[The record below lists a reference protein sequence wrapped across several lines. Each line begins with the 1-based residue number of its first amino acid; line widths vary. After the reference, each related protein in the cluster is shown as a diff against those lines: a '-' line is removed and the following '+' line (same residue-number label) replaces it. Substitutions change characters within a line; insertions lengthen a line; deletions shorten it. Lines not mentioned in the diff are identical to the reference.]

1 MKIITGDF
9 MEYSVKLVMKNI
21 LDYIKRNDKFF
32 EQILWTILKYFGIIF
47 IWLYYE
53 QKWLSWFNQH
63 VLEYLN
69 ISSEGWLLGFT
80 LILLLLTLIGI
91 LKFNK
96 YRFIVSVNQLFILC
110 LGCLVYL
117 KYRFSGLYSYY
128 GILESKF
135 AYSDVILLMVMMI
148 ACVLIRNRVRKND
161 TIIIGDDINPFL
173 LDQPIAN
180 KEEDL
185 LDYQAK
191 SMEIAEKLRRVCL
204 QSSWSMG
211 IVAPW
216 GGGKSSF
223 VNLLKKELN
232 KKGKIPFLIITYN
245 PRNASTVSKIQEDFF
260 SVFSNE
266 LKPYNSKFISMF
278 RQYMEALNILDDNNI
293 ISKLSKLTQLLDKE
307 SIKEKISNAL
317 KELPCRVII
326 FIEDLDR
333 LLADEIIEV
342 LKIIDGNAAFANT
355 IFVTS
360 YDKSQVNRIIDE
372 KYKSENNVFT
382 DKFFSYEFV
391 LPLRPYENIH
401 TYLKQEIVNAIE
413 ITDDELSTITAAI
426 DAQYN
431 LLSKYITTLRDAKR
445 FINLFVNDLIP
456 IKKEVDFTDFFLL
469 SIIKYK
475 DVNVY
480 KKLYDKELVLTSS
493 SDTRYILN
501 VDSVKVT
508 DRYYDIIYKLFPL
521 EFDPE
526 ENFYRRIFSLR
537 AFNIYF
543 VNQVYGMMKKEDLIQ
558 LLHIKWEEAK
568 LQIDIIFENKG
579 QKSDLIEFLTLCN
592 YMDFED
598 RKILENFVRIVLY
611 TFAYPRETKMNVVK
625 GLFDLKTAEQITSKY
640 DYQSVNEYI
649 HFVKSVLNTCPPYYH
664 KVIGQLIINSIN
676 GEFRTDTIIFSRID
690 LLKLNK
696 GYLKKS
702 IETELEMNKI
712 HLDILYSCIYDIVP
726 ETRKVKLDTKSC
738 RKIKL
743 LIMNSP
749 EFYISNFV
757 RLGAISSNA
766 LFNSIACEPFWRQ
779 IFGSNDNFKNFIE
792 DTELDQCKNINRVR
806 NFWKLY
812 EKNDFQMISVD
823 GEWNVEKEIE
833 NDLRNLMQ
841 FLKELEG
848 IDSSFAIDEATRKDN
863 PDLERKEYYQKRYME
878 YIDKLKDIK
887 LNIKYKA
894 NLFNKI
900 NEQLVEL

>member
-726 ETRKVKLDTKSC
+726 ETREVKLDTKSC

>member
-1 MKIITGDF
+1 MLWSGKINA
-9 MEYSVKLVMKNI
+9 VKGNI

-232 KKGKIPFLIITYN
+232 KKGKTPFLIITYN
-245 PRNASTVSKIQEDFF
+245 PRNASSVSKIQEDFF
-260 SVFSNE
+260 SAFSNE
-266 LKPYNSKFISMF
+266 LKPYNSKFTSMF

-293 ISKLSKLTQLLDKE
+293 ISKLSKLTQLVDKE

-360 YDKSQVNRIIDE
+360 YDKSQINRIIDE

-401 TYLKQEIVNAIE
+401 TYLKQEIVKAME
-413 ITDDELSTITAAI
+413 VADDELSTITAAI

-456 IKKEVDFTDFFLL
+456 IKKEVDFTDFFLF
-469 SIIKYK
+469 KYK

-480 KKLYDKELVLTSS
+480 KKLYDKELVLTSYS
-493 SDTRYILN
+493 GTRYIFN

-568 LQIDIIFENKG
+568 LQTDIIFENKG

-611 TFAYPRETKMNVVK
+611 TFAYPREPKMNVVR
-625 GLFDLKTAEQITSKY
+625 GLFDFKTAEQITSKY
-640 DYQSVNEYI
+640 DYQNVNEYI

-726 ETRKVKLDTKSC
+726 ETREVKLDTKSC

-792 DTELDQCKNINRVR
+792 DTKLDQCKNINRVR

-841 FLKELEG
+841 FLEELEG
-848 IDSSFAIDEATRKDN
+848 IDRSFATDEAIRKDN

-878 YIDKLKDIK
+878 NIDKLKDIK

-894 NLFNKI
+894 SLFNKI

>member
-1 MKIITGDF
+1 MLWRGKIKAIK
-9 MEYSVKLVMKNI
+9 ENI
-21 LDYIKRNDKFF
+21 LNYIKKNDKSL
-32 EQILWTILKYFGIIF
+32 EQILCTILKYFGIIF

-53 QKWLSWFNQH
+53 QKWLSWFDQH

-128 GILESKF
+128 GIFDSKF
-135 AYSDVILLMVMMI
+135 AYSDVILLMVI
-148 ACVLIRNRVRKND
+148 VITCVLIRNRARKND
-161 TIIIGDDINPFL
+161 TIIIGNDINPFL

-191 SMEIAEKLRRVCL
+191 AMEIAEKLRQVYL
-204 QSSWSMG
+204 YSSWSMG

-232 KKGKIPFLIITYN
+232 EKGTIPFLIITYN
-245 PRNASTVSKIQEDFF
+245 PRNASSVSKIQEDFF

-278 RQYMEALNILDDNNI
+278 RQYMDALNILDDNNV
-293 ISKLSKLTQLLDKE
+293 ISKLSKLTQIADKE
-307 SIKEKISNAL
+307 SLKEKISNAL

-333 LLADEIIEV
+333 LLVDEIIEV

-382 DKFFSYEFV
+382 DKFFSYEFI
-391 LPLRPYENIH
+391 LPLRSYEKIH
-401 TYLKQEIVNAIE
+401 TYLKQEIVNAME
-413 ITDDELSTITAAI
+413 VADDELFNITAAI

-445 FINLFVNDLIP
+445 FINLFVNDLIS

-480 KKLYDKELVLTSS
+480 KRLYDKEFIIKDHFS
-493 SDTRYILN
+493 TRYSFNTKIFN
-501 VDSVKVT
+501 GAEP
-508 DRYYDIIYKLFPL
+508 YHDIINKLFPSDFGTGFI
-521 EFDPE
+521 ESS
-526 ENFYRRIFSLR
+526 YRRIFSPK
-537 AFNIYF
+537 AFDIYF

-558 LLHIKWEEAK
+558 LLHIKREEAK
-568 LQIDIIFENKG
+568 LQIDIILENKR

-592 YMDFED
+592 YMDFKD
-598 RKILENFVRIVLY
+598 RRTLENFVWTILY
-611 TFAYPRETKMNVVK
+611 TFAYPGEPNMNVIRGLLDVETVK
-625 GLFDLKTAEQITSKY
+625 QIILKY
-640 DYQSVNEYI
+640 NYQNVNEYI
-649 HFVKSVLNTCPPYYH
+649 DFVTSVLNICPPYYH
-664 KVIGQLIINSIN
+664 KILGQLIINSIN
-676 GEFRTDTIIFSRID
+676 GEFRTDAIIFSKNELLEFNKKYLETSIKKGEKEEID
-690 LLKLNK
+690 RM
-696 GYLKKS
+696 S
-702 IETELEMNKI
+702 
-712 HLDILYSCIYDIVP
+712 LDILYSCISDIDP
-726 ETRKVKLDTKSC
+726 ETKKITLDRQSCKKV
-738 RKIKL
+738 RL
-743 LIMNSP
+743 LIIENP

-757 RLGAISSNA
+757 RLGAISSSA
-766 LFNSIACEPFWRQ
+766 LFNSIACEPFWKQ
-779 IFGSNDNFKNFIE
+779 IFGSNDIFKHFIE
-792 DTELDQCKNINRVR
+792 DTKLDQCENINRVR

-812 EKNDFQMISVD
+812 EKNNFQMISAD
-823 GEWNVEKEIE
+823 GGWSAEKEIE
-833 NDLRNLMQ
+833 NDLRDLMQ
-841 FLKELEG
+841 LLEG
-848 IDSSFAIDEATRKDN
+848 IEDIDRSFENDEATRTDVS
-863 PDLERKEYYQKRYME
+863 DLGKKEYYQKRYMA
-878 YIDKLKDIK
+878 YIDKLKSIK

-894 NLFNKI
+894 NLLNKI
-900 NEQLVEL
+900 NKQLVEL

>member
-1 MKIITGDF
+1 MLWCAKIKAIK
-9 MEYSVKLVMKNI
+9 ENI
-21 LDYIKRNDKFF
+21 LNYIKKNDKSL
-32 EQILWTILKYFGIIF
+32 EQILCTILKYFGIIF

-53 QKWLSWFNQH
+53 QKWLSWFDQH

-117 KYRFSGLYSYY
+117 KYRFSGLYRYY
-128 GILESKF
+128 GIFDSKF
-135 AYSDVILLMVMMI
+135 AYSDVILLMVI
-148 ACVLIRNRVRKND
+148 VITCVLIRNRARKND
-161 TIIIGDDINPFL
+161 TIIIGNDINPFL

-191 SMEIAEKLRRVCL
+191 AMEIAEKLRQVYL
-204 QSSWSMG
+204 YSSWSMG

-232 KKGKIPFLIITYN
+232 EKGTIPFLIITYN
-245 PRNASTVSKIQEDFF
+245 PRNASSVSKIQEDFF

-278 RQYMEALNILDDNNI
+278 RQYMDALNILDDNNV
-293 ISKLSKLTQLLDKE
+293 ISKLSKLTQIADKE
-307 SIKEKISNAL
+307 SLKEKISNAL

-333 LLADEIIEV
+333 LLVDEIIEV

-382 DKFFSYEFV
+382 DKFFSYEFI
-391 LPLRPYENIH
+391 LPLRPYEKIH
-401 TYLKQEIVNAIE
+401 TYLKQEIVNAME
-413 ITDDELSTITAAI
+413 VADEELSTITAAI

-445 FINLFVNDLIP
+445 FINLFVNDLIS

-480 KKLYDKELVLTSS
+480 KRLYDKEFIIKDHFS
-493 SDTRYILN
+493 TRYSFNTKIFN
-501 VDSVKVT
+501 GAEP
-508 DRYYDIIYKLFPL
+508 YHDIINKLFPSDFGTGFI
-521 EFDPE
+521 ESS
-526 ENFYRRIFSLR
+526 YRRIFSPK
-537 AFNIYF
+537 AFDIYF
-543 VNQVYGMMKKEDLIQ
+543 VNQVYGMMKQEDLIQ
-558 LLHIKWEEAK
+558 LLHIKREEAK
-568 LQIDIIFENKG
+568 LQIDIILENKR

-592 YMDFED
+592 YMDFKD
-598 RKILENFVRIVLY
+598 RRTLENFVWTILY
-611 TFAYPRETKMNVVK
+611 TFAYPGEPNMNVIRGLLDVETVK
-625 GLFDLKTAEQITSKY
+625 QIILKY
-640 DYQSVNEYI
+640 NYQNVNEYI
-649 HFVKSVLNTCPPYYH
+649 DFVTSVLNICPPYYH
-664 KVIGQLIINSIN
+664 KILGQLIINSIN
-676 GEFRTDTIIFSRID
+676 GEFRTDAIIFSKNELLEFNKKYLETSIKKGEKEEID
-690 LLKLNK
+690 RM
-696 GYLKKS
+696 S
-702 IETELEMNKI
+702 
-712 HLDILYSCIYDIVP
+712 LDILYSCISDIDP
-726 ETRKVKLDTKSC
+726 ETKKITLDRQSCKKV
-738 RKIKL
+738 RL
-743 LIMNSP
+743 LIIENP

-757 RLGAISSNA
+757 RLGAISSSA
-766 LFNSIACEPFWRQ
+766 LFNSIACEPFWKQ
-779 IFGSNDNFKNFIE
+779 IFESNDIFKHFIE
-792 DTELDQCKNINRVR
+792 DTKLDQCENINRVR

-812 EKNDFQMISVD
+812 EKNNFQMISAD
-823 GEWNVEKEIE
+823 GGWSAEKEIE
-833 NDLRNLMQ
+833 NDLRDLMQ
-841 FLKELEG
+841 LLEG
-848 IDSSFAIDEATRKDN
+848 IEDIDRSFEYDEATRTDVS
-863 PDLERKEYYQKRYME
+863 DLGKKEYYQKRYMA
-878 YIDKLKDIK
+878 YIDKLKSIK

-894 NLFNKI
+894 NLLSKI
-900 NEQLVEL
+900 NKQLVEL

>member
-1 MKIITGDF
+1 MLWCAKIKAIK
-9 MEYSVKLVMKNI
+9 ENI
-21 LDYIKRNDKFF
+21 LNYIKKNDKSL
-32 EQILWTILKYFGIIF
+32 EQILCTILKYFGIIF

-53 QKWLSWFNQH
+53 QKWLSWFDQH

-117 KYRFSGLYSYY
+117 KYRFSGLYRYY
-128 GILESKF
+128 GIFDSKF
-135 AYSDVILLMVMMI
+135 AYSDVILLMVI
-148 ACVLIRNRVRKND
+148 VITCVLIRNRARKND
-161 TIIIGDDINPFL
+161 TIIIGNDINPFL

-191 SMEIAEKLRRVCL
+191 AMEIAEKLRQVYL
-204 QSSWSMG
+204 YSSWSMG

-232 KKGKIPFLIITYN
+232 EKGTIPFLIITYN
-245 PRNASTVSKIQEDFF
+245 PRNASSVSKIQEDFF

-278 RQYMEALNILDDNNI
+278 RQYMDALNILDDNNV
-293 ISKLSKLTQLLDKE
+293 ISKLSKLTQIADKE
-307 SIKEKISNAL
+307 SLKEKISNAL

-333 LLADEIIEV
+333 LLVDEIIEV

-382 DKFFSYEFV
+382 DKFFSYEFI
-391 LPLRPYENIH
+391 LPLRPYEKIH
-401 TYLKQEIVNAIE
+401 TYLKQEIVNAME
-413 ITDDELSTITAAI
+413 VADEELSTITAAI

-445 FINLFVNDLIP
+445 FINLFVNDLIS

-480 KKLYDKELVLTSS
+480 KRLYDKEFIIKDHFS
-493 SDTRYILN
+493 TRYSFNTKIFN
-501 VDSVKVT
+501 GAEP
-508 DRYYDIIYKLFPL
+508 YHDIINKLFPSDFGTGFI
-521 EFDPE
+521 ESS
-526 ENFYRRIFSLR
+526 YRRIFSPK
-537 AFNIYF
+537 AFDIYF

-558 LLHIKWEEAK
+558 LLHIKREEAK
-568 LQIDIIFENKG
+568 LQIDIILENKR

-592 YMDFED
+592 YMDFKD
-598 RKILENFVRIVLY
+598 RRTLENFVWTILY
-611 TFAYPRETKMNVVK
+611 TFAYPGEPNMNVIRGLLDVETVK
-625 GLFDLKTAEQITSKY
+625 QIILKY
-640 DYQSVNEYI
+640 NYQNVNEYI
-649 HFVKSVLNTCPPYYH
+649 DFVTSVLNICPPYYH
-664 KVIGQLIINSIN
+664 KILGQLIINSIN
-676 GEFRTDTIIFSRID
+676 GEFRTDAIIFSKNELLEFNKKYLETSIKKGEKEEID
-690 LLKLNK
+690 RM
-696 GYLKKS
+696 S
-702 IETELEMNKI
+702 
-712 HLDILYSCIYDIVP
+712 LDILYSCISDIDP
-726 ETRKVKLDTKSC
+726 ETKKITLDRQSCKKV
-738 RKIKL
+738 RL
-743 LIMNSP
+743 LIIENP

-757 RLGAISSNA
+757 RLGAISSSA
-766 LFNSIACEPFWRQ
+766 LFNSIACEPFWKQ
-779 IFGSNDNFKNFIE
+779 IFESNDIFKHFIE
-792 DTELDQCKNINRVR
+792 DTKLDQCENINRVR

-812 EKNDFQMISVD
+812 EKNNFQMISAD
-823 GEWNVEKEIE
+823 GGWSAEKEIE
-833 NDLRNLMQ
+833 NDLRDLMQ
-841 FLKELEG
+841 LLEG
-848 IDSSFAIDEATRKDN
+848 IEDIDRSFEYDEATRTDVS
-863 PDLERKEYYQKRYME
+863 DLGKKEYYQKRYMA
-878 YIDKLKDIK
+878 YIDKLKSIK

-894 NLFNKI
+894 NLLSKI
-900 NEQLVEL
+900 NKQLVEL

>member
-1 MKIITGDF
+1 MLWSGKINA
-9 MEYSVKLVMKNI
+9 VKGNI

-232 KKGKIPFLIITYN
+232 KKGKTPFLIITYN
-245 PRNASTVSKIQEDFF
+245 PRNASSVSKIQEDFF
-260 SVFSNE
+260 SAFSNE
-266 LKPYNSKFISMF
+266 LKPYNSKFTSMF

-293 ISKLSKLTQLLDKE
+293 ISKLSKLTQLVDKE

-360 YDKSQVNRIIDE
+360 YDKSQINRIIDE

-401 TYLKQEIVNAIE
+401 TYLKQEIVKAME
-413 ITDDELSTITAAI
+413 VADDELSTITAAI

-480 KKLYDKELVLTSS
+480 KKLYDKELVLTSYS
-493 SDTRYILN
+493 GTRYIFN

-568 LQIDIIFENKG
+568 LQTDIIFENKG

-611 TFAYPRETKMNVVK
+611 TFAYPREPKMNVVR
-625 GLFDLKTAEQITSKY
+625 GLFDFKTAEQITSKY
-640 DYQSVNEYI
+640 DYQNVNEYI

-726 ETRKVKLDTKSC
+726 ETREVKLDTKSC

-792 DTELDQCKNINRVR
+792 DTKLDQCKNINRVR

-841 FLKELEG
+841 FFEELEG
-848 IDSSFAIDEATRKDN
+848 IDRSFATDEAIRKDN

-878 YIDKLKDIK
+878 NIDKLKDIK

-894 NLFNKI
+894 SLFNKI

>member
-1 MKIITGDF
+1 MLWCGKIKAIK
-9 MEYSVKLVMKNI
+9 ENI
-21 LDYIKRNDKFF
+21 LNYIKKNDKSL
-32 EQILWTILKYFGIIF
+32 EQILCTILKYFGIIF

-53 QKWLSWFNQH
+53 QKWLSWFDQH

-69 ISSEGWLLGFT
+69 ISSESWLLGFT

-117 KYRFSGLYSYY
+117 KYRFSGLYRYY
-128 GILESKF
+128 GIFDSKF
-135 AYSDVILLMVMMI
+135 AYSDVILLMVI
-148 ACVLIRNRVRKND
+148 VITCVLIRNRARKND
-161 TIIIGDDINPFL
+161 TIIIGNDINPFL

-191 SMEIAEKLRRVCL
+191 AMEIAEKLRQVYL
-204 QSSWSMG
+204 YSSWSMG

-232 KKGKIPFLIITYN
+232 EKGTIPFLIITYN
-245 PRNASTVSKIQEDFF
+245 PRNASSVSKIQEDFF

-278 RQYMEALNILDDNNI
+278 RQYMDALNILDDNNV
-293 ISKLSKLTQLLDKE
+293 ISKLSKLTQIADKE
-307 SIKEKISNAL
+307 SLKEKISNAL

-333 LLADEIIEV
+333 LLVDEIIEV

-382 DKFFSYEFV
+382 DKFFSYEFI
-391 LPLRPYENIH
+391 LPLRPYEKIH
-401 TYLKQEIVNAIE
+401 TYLKQEIVNAME
-413 ITDDELSTITAAI
+413 VADEELSTITAAI

-445 FINLFVNDLIP
+445 FINLFVNDLIS

-480 KKLYDKELVLTSS
+480 KRLYDKEFIIKDHFS
-493 SDTRYILN
+493 TRYSFNTKIFN
-501 VDSVKVT
+501 GAEP
-508 DRYYDIIYKLFPL
+508 YHDIINKLFPSDFGTGFI
-521 EFDPE
+521 ESS
-526 ENFYRRIFSLR
+526 YRRIFSPK
-537 AFNIYF
+537 AFDIYF

-558 LLHIKWEEAK
+558 LLHIKREEAK
-568 LQIDIIFENKG
+568 LQIDIILENKR

-592 YMDFED
+592 YMDFKD
-598 RKILENFVRIVLY
+598 RRTLENFVWTILY
-611 TFAYPRETKMNVVK
+611 TFAYPGEPNMNVIRGLLDVETVK
-625 GLFDLKTAEQITSKY
+625 QIILKY
-640 DYQSVNEYI
+640 NYQNVNEYI
-649 HFVKSVLNTCPPYYH
+649 DFVTSVLNICPPYYH
-664 KVIGQLIINSIN
+664 KILGQLIINSIN
-676 GEFRTDTIIFSRID
+676 GEFRTDAIIFSKNELLEFNKKYLETSIKKGEKEEID
-690 LLKLNK
+690 RM
-696 GYLKKS
+696 S
-702 IETELEMNKI
+702 
-712 HLDILYSCIYDIVP
+712 LDILYSCISDIDP
-726 ETRKVKLDTKSC
+726 ETKKITLDRQSCKKV
-738 RKIKL
+738 RL
-743 LIMNSP
+743 LIIENP

-757 RLGAISSNA
+757 RLGAISSSA
-766 LFNSIACEPFWRQ
+766 LFNSIACEPFWKQ
-779 IFGSNDNFKNFIE
+779 IFESNDIFKHFIE
-792 DTELDQCKNINRVR
+792 DTKLDQCENINRVR

-812 EKNDFQMISVD
+812 EKNNFQMISAD
-823 GEWNVEKEIE
+823 GGWSAEKEIE
-833 NDLRNLMQ
+833 NDLRDLMQ
-841 FLKELEG
+841 LLEG
-848 IDSSFAIDEATRKDN
+848 IEDIDRSFEYDEATRTDVS
-863 PDLERKEYYQKRYME
+863 DLGKKEYYQKRYMA
-878 YIDKLKDIK
+878 YIDKLKSIK

-894 NLFNKI
+894 NLLSKI
-900 NEQLVEL
+900 KKQLVEL

>member
-1 MKIITGDF
+1 MLWSGKINA
-9 MEYSVKLVMKNI
+9 VKGNI

-232 KKGKIPFLIITYN
+232 KKGKTPFLIITYN
-245 PRNASTVSKIQEDFF
+245 PRNASSVSKIQEDFF
-260 SVFSNE
+260 SAFSNE
-266 LKPYNSKFISMF
+266 LKPYNSKFTSMF

-293 ISKLSKLTQLLDKE
+293 ISKLSKLTQLVDKE

-360 YDKSQVNRIIDE
+360 YDKSQINRIIDE

-401 TYLKQEIVNAIE
+401 TYLKQEIVKAME
-413 ITDDELSTITAAI
+413 VADDELSTITAAI

-480 KKLYDKELVLTSS
+480 KKLYDKELVLTSYS
-493 SDTRYILN
+493 GTRYIFN

-568 LQIDIIFENKG
+568 LQTDIIFENKG

-611 TFAYPRETKMNVVK
+611 TFAYPREPKMNVVR
-625 GLFDLKTAEQITSKY
+625 GLFDFKTAEQITSKY
-640 DYQSVNEYI
+640 DYQNVNEYI

-664 KVIGQLIINSIN
+664 KAIGQLIINSIN

-726 ETRKVKLDTKSC
+726 ETREVKLDTKSC

-792 DTELDQCKNINRVR
+792 DTKLDQCKNINRVR

-841 FLKELEG
+841 FLEELEG
-848 IDSSFAIDEATRKDN
+848 IDCSFATDEAIRKDN

-878 YIDKLKDIK
+878 NIDKLKDIK

-894 NLFNKI
+894 SLFNKI

>member
-1 MKIITGDF
+1 MLWCGKIKAIK
-9 MEYSVKLVMKNI
+9 ENI
-21 LDYIKRNDKFF
+21 LNYIKKNDKSL
-32 EQILWTILKYFGIIF
+32 EQILCTILKYFGIIF

-53 QKWLSWFNQH
+53 QKWLSWFDQH

-117 KYRFSGLYSYY
+117 KYRFSGLYRYY
-128 GILESKF
+128 GIFDSKF
-135 AYSDVILLMVMMI
+135 AYSDVILLMVI
-148 ACVLIRNRVRKND
+148 VITCVLIRNRARKND
-161 TIIIGDDINPFL
+161 TIIIGNDINPFL

-191 SMEIAEKLRRVCL
+191 AMEIAEKLRQVYL
-204 QSSWSMG
+204 YSSWSMG

-232 KKGKIPFLIITYN
+232 EKGTIPFLIITYN
-245 PRNASTVSKIQEDFF
+245 PRNASSVSKIQEDFF

-278 RQYMEALNILDDNNI
+278 RQYMDALNILDDNNV
-293 ISKLSKLTQLLDKE
+293 ISKLSKLTQIADKE
-307 SIKEKISNAL
+307 SLKEKISNAL

-333 LLADEIIEV
+333 LLVDEIIEV

-382 DKFFSYEFV
+382 DKFFSYEFI
-391 LPLRPYENIH
+391 LPLRPYEKIH
-401 TYLKQEIVNAIE
+401 TYLKQEIVNAME
-413 ITDDELSTITAAI
+413 VADEELSTITAAI

-445 FINLFVNDLIP
+445 FINLFVNDLIS

-480 KKLYDKELVLTSS
+480 KRLYDKEFIIKDHFS
-493 SDTRYILN
+493 TRYSFNTKIFN
-501 VDSVKVT
+501 GAEP
-508 DRYYDIIYKLFPL
+508 YHDIINKLFPSDFGTGFI
-521 EFDPE
+521 ESS
-526 ENFYRRIFSLR
+526 YRRIFSPK
-537 AFNIYF
+537 AFDIYF

-558 LLHIKWEEAK
+558 LLHIKREEAK
-568 LQIDIIFENKG
+568 LQIDIILENKR

-592 YMDFED
+592 YMDFKD
-598 RKILENFVRIVLY
+598 RRTLENFVWTILY
-611 TFAYPRETKMNVVK
+611 TFAYPGEPNMNVIRGLLDVETVK
-625 GLFDLKTAEQITSKY
+625 QIILKY
-640 DYQSVNEYI
+640 NYQNVNEYI
-649 HFVKSVLNTCPPYYH
+649 DFVTSVLNICPPYYH
-664 KVIGQLIINSIN
+664 KILGQLIINSIN
-676 GEFRTDTIIFSRID
+676 GEFRTDAIIFSKNELLEFNKKYLETSIKKGEKEEID
-690 LLKLNK
+690 RM
-696 GYLKKS
+696 S
-702 IETELEMNKI
+702 
-712 HLDILYSCIYDIVP
+712 LDILYSCISDIDP
-726 ETRKVKLDTKSC
+726 ETKKITLDRQSCKKV
-738 RKIKL
+738 RL
-743 LIMNSP
+743 LIIENP

-757 RLGAISSNA
+757 RLGAISSSA
-766 LFNSIACEPFWRQ
+766 LFNSIACEPFWKQ
-779 IFGSNDNFKNFIE
+779 IFESNDIFKHFIE
-792 DTELDQCKNINRVR
+792 DTKLDQCENINRVR

-812 EKNDFQMISVD
+812 EKNNFQMISAD
-823 GEWNVEKEIE
+823 GGWSAEKEIE
-833 NDLRNLMQ
+833 NDLRDLMQ
-841 FLKELEG
+841 LLEG
-848 IDSSFAIDEATRKDN
+848 IEDIDRSFENDEATRTDVS
-863 PDLERKEYYQKRYME
+863 DLGKKEYYQKRYMA
-878 YIDKLKDIK
+878 YIDKLKSIK

-894 NLFNKI
+894 NLLNKI
-900 NEQLVEL
+900 NKQLVEL

>member
-1 MKIITGDF
+1 MLWSGKINA
-9 MEYSVKLVMKNI
+9 VKGNI

-232 KKGKIPFLIITYN
+232 KKGKTPFLIITYN
-245 PRNASTVSKIQEDFF
+245 PRNASSVSKIQEDFF

-293 ISKLSKLTQLLDKE
+293 ISKLSKLTQLVDKE

-360 YDKSQVNRIIDE
+360 YDKSQINRIIDE

-401 TYLKQEIVNAIE
+401 TYLKQEIVKAME
-413 ITDDELSTITAAI
+413 VADDELSTITAAI

-480 KKLYDKELVLTSS
+480 KKLYDKELVLTSYS
-493 SDTRYILN
+493 GARYILN

-611 TFAYPRETKMNVVK
+611 TFAYPREPKMNVVRE
-625 GLFDLKTAEQITSKY
+625 LFDFKTAEQITSKY
-640 DYQSVNEYI
+640 DYQNVNEYI

-726 ETRKVKLDTKSC
+726 ETREVKLDTKSC

-792 DTELDQCKNINRVR
+792 DTKLDQCKNINRVR

-841 FLKELEG
+841 FLEELKD
-848 IDSSFAIDEATRKDN
+848 IDNSFAIDEAIRKDN

-878 YIDKLKDIK
+878 YIDKLKNIK

-894 NLFNKI
+894 SLFNKI

>member
-1 MKIITGDF
+1 
-9 MEYSVKLVMKNI
+9 MEYSVKLVMSNI

-135 AYSDVILLMVMMI
+135 AYSDVILLMVMII

-191 SMEIAEKLRRVCL
+191 SMEIAEKLRQVCL

-232 KKGKIPFLIITYN
+232 KKGKTPFLIITYN

-260 SVFSNE
+260 LVFSNE

-445 FINLFVNDLIP
+445 FINLFVNDLIL

-475 DVNVY
+475 DVDVY
-480 KKLYDKELVLTSS
+480 KRLYNKEFVIKDHFS
-493 SDTRYILN
+493 TRYSFN
-501 VDSVKVT
+501 AKMF
-508 DRYYDIIYKLFPL
+508 DRAEPYHDIINKLFPSDFGTDFI
-521 EFDPE
+521 ESS
-526 ENFYRRIFSLR
+526 YRRIFSPK
-537 AFNIYF
+537 AFDIYF

-558 LLHIKWEEAK
+558 LLHIKREEAK
-568 LQIDIIFENKG
+568 RQIDIILENKR

-592 YMDFED
+592 YMDFNG
-598 RKILENFVRIVLY
+598 RQIFENFVWVILY
-611 TFAYPRETKMNVVK
+611 TFAYPREPKMNVIIGLLDVK
-625 GLFDLKTAEQITSKY
+625 AVKQMILKY
-640 DYQSVNEYI
+640 NYQSVNEYI
-649 HFVKSVLNTCPPYYH
+649 DFVKSVLDICPPYYH
-664 KVIGQLIINSIN
+664 KILGQLIINSIN
-676 GEFRTDTIIFSRID
+676 GEFRTDEIIFSKNE
-690 LLKLNK
+690 LLELNK
-696 GYLKKS
+696 KYLETS
-702 IETELEMNKI
+702 IKGERDEINRMS
-712 HLDILYSCIYDIVP
+712 LDILYSCISDIDS
-726 ETRKVKLDTKSC
+726 ETKKIVLDGQSCEKVRS
-738 RKIKL
+738 
-743 LIMNSP
+743 LIMENP

-841 FLKELEG
+841 FLEELKD
-848 IDSSFAIDEATRKDN
+848 IDNLFAIDEAIRKDN

-894 NLFNKI
+894 SLFNKI

>member
-1 MKIITGDF
+1 MLWSGKINA
-9 MEYSVKLVMKNI
+9 VKGNI

-232 KKGKIPFLIITYN
+232 KKGKTPFLIITYN
-245 PRNASTVSKIQEDFF
+245 PRNASSVSKIQEDFF
-260 SVFSNE
+260 SAFSNE
-266 LKPYNSKFISMF
+266 LKPYNSKFTSMF

-293 ISKLSKLTQLLDKE
+293 ISKLSKLTQLVDKE

-360 YDKSQVNRIIDE
+360 YDKSQINRIIDE

-401 TYLKQEIVNAIE
+401 TYLKQEIVKAME
-413 ITDDELSTITAAI
+413 VADDELSTITAAI

-480 KKLYDKELVLTSS
+480 KKLYDKELVLTSYS
-493 SDTRYILN
+493 GTRYIFN

-568 LQIDIIFENKG
+568 LQTDIIFENKG

-611 TFAYPRETKMNVVK
+611 TFAYPREPKMNVVR
-625 GLFDLKTAEQITSKY
+625 GLFDFKTAEQITSKY
-640 DYQSVNEYI
+640 DYQNVNEYI

-664 KVIGQLIINSIN
+664 KAIGQLIINSIN

-726 ETRKVKLDTKSC
+726 ETREVKLDTKSC

-792 DTELDQCKNINRVR
+792 DTKLDQCKNINRVR

-841 FLKELEG
+841 FLEELEG
-848 IDSSFAIDEATRKDN
+848 IDRSFATDEAIRKDN

-878 YIDKLKDIK
+878 NIDKLKDIK

-894 NLFNKI
+894 SLFNKI

>member
-278 RQYMEALNILDDNNI
+278 RQYMEALNISDDNNI

-726 ETRKVKLDTKSC
+726 ETREVKLDTKSC

>member
-1 MKIITGDF
+1 MLWSGKINA
-9 MEYSVKLVMKNI
+9 VKGNI

-232 KKGKIPFLIITYN
+232 KKGKTPFLIITYN
-245 PRNASTVSKIQEDFF
+245 PRNASSVSKIQEDFF
-260 SVFSNE
+260 SAFSNE
-266 LKPYNSKFISMF
+266 LKPYNSKFTSMF

-293 ISKLSKLTQLLDKE
+293 ISKLSKLTQLVDKE

-360 YDKSQVNRIIDE
+360 YDKSQINRIIDE

-401 TYLKQEIVNAIE
+401 TYLKQEIVKAME
-413 ITDDELSTITAAI
+413 VADDELSTITAAI

-480 KKLYDKELVLTSS
+480 KKLYDKELVLTSYS
-493 SDTRYILN
+493 GTRYIFN

-568 LQIDIIFENKG
+568 LQTDIIFENKG

-611 TFAYPRETKMNVVK
+611 TFAYPREPKMNVVR
-625 GLFDLKTAEQITSKY
+625 GLFDFKTAEQITSKY
-640 DYQSVNEYI
+640 DYQNVNEYI

-726 ETRKVKLDTKSC
+726 ETREVKLDTKSC

-792 DTELDQCKNINRVR
+792 DTKLDQCKNINRVR

-841 FLKELEG
+841 FLEELEG
-848 IDSSFAIDEATRKDN
+848 IDRSFATDEAIRKDN

-878 YIDKLKDIK
+878 NIDKLKDIK

-894 NLFNKI
+894 SLFNKI

>member
-1 MKIITGDF
+1 MLWSGNINA
-9 MEYSVKLVMKNI
+9 VKGNI

-232 KKGKIPFLIITYN
+232 KKGKTPFLIITYN
-245 PRNASTVSKIQEDFF
+245 PRNASSVSKIQEDFF
-260 SVFSNE
+260 SAFSNE
-266 LKPYNSKFISMF
+266 LKPYNSKFTSMF

-293 ISKLSKLTQLLDKE
+293 ISKLSKLTQLVDKE

-360 YDKSQVNRIIDE
+360 YDKSQINRIIDE

-401 TYLKQEIVNAIE
+401 TYLKQEIVKAME
-413 ITDDELSTITAAI
+413 VADDELSTITAAI

-480 KKLYDKELVLTSS
+480 KKLYDKELVLTSYS
-493 SDTRYILN
+493 GTRYIFN

-568 LQIDIIFENKG
+568 LQTDIIFENKG

-611 TFAYPRETKMNVVK
+611 TFAYPREPKMNVVR
-625 GLFDLKTAEQITSKY
+625 GLFDFKTAEQITSKY
-640 DYQSVNEYI
+640 DYQNVNEYI

-726 ETRKVKLDTKSC
+726 ETREVKLDTKSC

-792 DTELDQCKNINRVR
+792 DTKLDQCKNINRVR

-841 FLKELEG
+841 FLEELEG
-848 IDSSFAIDEATRKDN
+848 IDRSFATDEAIRKDN

-878 YIDKLKDIK
+878 NIDKLKDIK

-894 NLFNKI
+894 SLFNKI

>member
-1 MKIITGDF
+1 MLWSGKINA
-9 MEYSVKLVMKNI
+9 VKGNI

-96 YRFIVSVNQLFILC
+96 YRFIVSVNRLFILC

-232 KKGKIPFLIITYN
+232 KKGKTPFLIITYN
-245 PRNASTVSKIQEDFF
+245 PRNASSVSKIQEDFF
-260 SVFSNE
+260 SAFSNE
-266 LKPYNSKFISMF
+266 LKPYNSKFTSMF

-293 ISKLSKLTQLLDKE
+293 ISKLSKLTQLVDKE

-360 YDKSQVNRIIDE
+360 YDKSQINRIIDE

-401 TYLKQEIVNAIE
+401 TYLKQEIVKAME
-413 ITDDELSTITAAI
+413 VADDELSTITAAI

-480 KKLYDKELVLTSS
+480 KKLYDKELVLTSYS
-493 SDTRYILN
+493 GTRYIFN

-568 LQIDIIFENKG
+568 LQTDIIFENKG

-611 TFAYPRETKMNVVK
+611 TFAYPREPKMNVVR
-625 GLFDLKTAEQITSKY
+625 GLFDFKTAEQITSKY
-640 DYQSVNEYI
+640 DYQNVNEYI

-726 ETRKVKLDTKSC
+726 ETREVKLDTKSC

-792 DTELDQCKNINRVR
+792 DTKLDQCKNINRVR

-841 FLKELEG
+841 FLEELEG
-848 IDSSFAIDEATRKDN
+848 IDRSFATDEAIRKDN

-878 YIDKLKDIK
+878 NIDKLKDIK

-894 NLFNKI
+894 SLFNKI

>member
-1 MKIITGDF
+1 MLWCAKIKAIK
-9 MEYSVKLVMKNI
+9 ENI
-21 LDYIKRNDKFF
+21 LNYIKKNDKSL
-32 EQILWTILKYFGIIF
+32 EQILCTILKYFGIIF

-53 QKWLSWFNQH
+53 QKWLSWFDQH

-117 KYRFSGLYSYY
+117 KYRFSGLYRYY
-128 GILESKF
+128 GIFDSKF
-135 AYSDVILLMVMMI
+135 AYSDVILLMVI
-148 ACVLIRNRVRKND
+148 VITCVLIRNRARKND
-161 TIIIGDDINPFL
+161 TIIIGNDINPFL

-191 SMEIAEKLRRVCL
+191 AMEIAEKLRQVYL
-204 QSSWSMG
+204 YSSWSMG

-232 KKGKIPFLIITYN
+232 EKGTIPFLIITYN
-245 PRNASTVSKIQEDFF
+245 PRNASSVSKIQEDFF

-278 RQYMEALNILDDNNI
+278 RQYMDALNILDDNNV
-293 ISKLSKLTQLLDKE
+293 ISKLSKLTQIADKE
-307 SIKEKISNAL
+307 SLKEKISNAL

-333 LLADEIIEV
+333 LLVDEIIEV

-382 DKFFSYEFV
+382 DKFFSYEFI
-391 LPLRPYENIH
+391 LPLRPYEKIH
-401 TYLKQEIVNAIE
+401 TYLKQEIVNAME
-413 ITDDELSTITAAI
+413 VADEELSTITAAI

-445 FINLFVNDLIP
+445 FINLFVNDLIS

-480 KKLYDKELVLTSS
+480 KRLYDKEFIIKDHFS
-493 SDTRYILN
+493 TRYSFNTKIFN
-501 VDSVKVT
+501 GAEP
-508 DRYYDIIYKLFPL
+508 YHDIINKLFPSDFGTGFI
-521 EFDPE
+521 ESS
-526 ENFYRRIFSLR
+526 YRRIFSPK
-537 AFNIYF
+537 AFDIYF

-558 LLHIKWEEAK
+558 LLHIKREEAK
-568 LQIDIIFENKG
+568 LQIDIILENKR

-592 YMDFED
+592 YMDFKD
-598 RKILENFVRIVLY
+598 RRTLENFVWTILY
-611 TFAYPRETKMNVVK
+611 TFAYPGEPNMNVIRGLLDVETVK
-625 GLFDLKTAEQITSKY
+625 QIILKY
-640 DYQSVNEYI
+640 NYQNVNEYI
-649 HFVKSVLNTCPPYYH
+649 DFVTSVLNICPPHYH
-664 KVIGQLIINSIN
+664 KILGQLIINSIN
-676 GEFRTDTIIFSRID
+676 GEFRTDAIIFSKNELLEFNKKYLETSIKKGEKEEID
-690 LLKLNK
+690 RM
-696 GYLKKS
+696 S
-702 IETELEMNKI
+702 
-712 HLDILYSCIYDIVP
+712 LDILYSCISDIDP
-726 ETRKVKLDTKSC
+726 ETKKITLDRQSCKKV
-738 RKIKL
+738 RL
-743 LIMNSP
+743 LIIENP

-757 RLGAISSNA
+757 RLGAISSSA
-766 LFNSIACEPFWRQ
+766 LFNSIACEPFWKQ
-779 IFGSNDNFKNFIE
+779 IFESNDIFKHFIE
-792 DTELDQCKNINRVR
+792 DTKLDQCENINRVR

-812 EKNDFQMISVD
+812 EKNNFQMISAD
-823 GEWNVEKEIE
+823 GGWSAEKEIE
-833 NDLRNLMQ
+833 NDLRDLMQ
-841 FLKELEG
+841 LLEG
-848 IDSSFAIDEATRKDN
+848 IEDIDRSFEYDEATRTDVS
-863 PDLERKEYYQKRYME
+863 DLGKKEYYQKRYMA
-878 YIDKLKDIK
+878 YIDKLKSIK

-894 NLFNKI
+894 NLLSKI
-900 NEQLVEL
+900 NKQLVEL

>member
-1 MKIITGDF
+1 MLWSGKINA
-9 MEYSVKLVMKNI
+9 VKGNI

-232 KKGKIPFLIITYN
+232 KKGKTPFLIITYN
-245 PRNASTVSKIQEDFF
+245 PRNASSVSKIQEDFF
-260 SVFSNE
+260 SAFSNE
-266 LKPYNSKFISMF
+266 LKPYNSKFTSMF

-293 ISKLSKLTQLLDKE
+293 ISKLSKLTQLVDKE

-360 YDKSQVNRIIDE
+360 YDKSQINRIIDE

-401 TYLKQEIVNAIE
+401 TYLKQEIVKAME
-413 ITDDELSTITAAI
+413 VADDELSTITAAI

-480 KKLYDKELVLTSS
+480 KKLYDKELVLTSYS
-493 SDTRYILN
+493 GTRYIFN

-568 LQIDIIFENKG
+568 LQTDIIFENKG

-611 TFAYPRETKMNVVK
+611 TFAYPREPKMNVVR
-625 GLFDLKTAEQITSKY
+625 GLFDFKTAEQITSKY
-640 DYQSVNEYI
+640 DYQNVNEYI

-726 ETRKVKLDTKSC
+726 ETREVKLDTKSC

-792 DTELDQCKNINRVR
+792 E
-806 NFWKLY
+806 
-812 EKNDFQMISVD
+812 
-823 GEWNVEKEIE
+823 
-833 NDLRNLMQ
+833 
-841 FLKELEG
+841 
-848 IDSSFAIDEATRKDN
+848 
-863 PDLERKEYYQKRYME
+863 
-878 YIDKLKDIK
+878 
-887 LNIKYKA
+887 
-894 NLFNKI
+894 
-900 NEQLVEL
+900 